1 MKKLC
6 FLLVSALTGPAQAY
20 DGMSSQISHAIGG
33 ALLAGAIEKAVED
46 HEHRALIGAS
56 VSTALFA
63 VVEGRQLGTG
73 SRRHSQLLDIYYHT
87 AGSILGAWATDKFI
101 LSPVVAP
108 GSVSLTYRQ
117 SF

>member
-1 MKKLC
+1 MKKLYV
-6 FLLVSALTGPAQAY
+6 LLALVITGPVHAY
-20 DGMSSQISHAIGG
+20 DGMSSQIFHAIGG
-33 ALLAGAIEKAVED
+33 ALLAGAIEKSVED

-63 VVEGRQLGTG
+63 AVEGRQLGTG

-87 AGSILGAWATDKFI
+87 AGSILGAWVTDKFI

-108 GSVSLTYRQ
+108 GSIGLTYRQ